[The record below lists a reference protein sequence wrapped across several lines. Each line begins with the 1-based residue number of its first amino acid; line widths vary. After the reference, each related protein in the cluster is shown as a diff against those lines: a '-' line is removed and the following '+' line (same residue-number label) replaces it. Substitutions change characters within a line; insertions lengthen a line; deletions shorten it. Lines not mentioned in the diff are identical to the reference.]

1 MEDGAVRSRAAAFEL
16 APVAILRD
24 RFLHAEYLELAKPMR
39 QSIQERLERTLHHI
53 PECGCILC
61 DRTPAGGGHI
71 QLRVNPEDA
80 VFVYAH
86 RIAWAL
92 AHDEWPP
99 NGLKVLHRCD
109 TPACCNPAHHFLGT
123 AQDNSDDMVAK
134 GRWRGGKRLS
144 SLDVKII
151 LAARAE
157 GMNQGQISRAYGYH
171 PGTVSRY
178 INQARRLALAAVS
191 ENRCRD
197 IVAQRSGGIC
207 EVVREGVCLGRASS
221 MHHRRKHGRVWTPSN
236 VIHVCGDGTT
246 GCHGWIP
253 QRPVHPAPPDRPT
266 RSVPATGYGRGAVP
280 QSCRGCPA
288 GTRAHPRHSLGL
300 EPRRPPASRPSVARM
315 ASGVLPAW
323 RATMRPWTRAPTIR

>member
-207 EVVREGVCLGRASS
+207 EVVRAGVCLGRASS
-221 MHHRRKHGRVWTPSN
+221 MHHRRKHGRIWAPSN
-236 VIHVCGDGTT
+236 VVHVCGDGTT
-246 GCHGWIP
+246 GCHGWIE
-253 QRPVHPAPPDRPT
+253 
-266 RSVPATGYGRGAVP
+266 
-280 QSCRGCPA
+280 
-288 GTRAHPRHSLGL
+288 AHPEAANEEGL
-300 EPRRPPASRPSVARM
+300 WVWDHEDPAAVSAHLRWESIYTWFVLDDEGLLHWDSMDFEKVPDGVFGAARTYSPR
-315 ASGVLPAW
+315 
-323 RATMRPWTRAPTIR
+323 